1 MTHDTIEDLEIHLLL
16 EGIQRVYGYDFREYA
31 QSSIRR
37 RLTHWLGASEFG
49 TFSEAQA
56 RLLRDRSLFESLL
69 RGITVNVTEMFRDP
83 AFFKAVREQVVPYL
97 KTYPFVKIWHAG
109 CSSGEEAYS
118 MAILLNE
125 EGMEG
130 RYRMYAT
137 DINEAVLHA
146 AEEGAIPLAQMRRC
160 TRNYQLSGGTASFAN
175 YYTARHDRAELA
187 ASLKK
192 NIVFAPHNLA
202 TDAAFGEMN
211 VILCRNVMIYFKH
224 SLKERCL
231 RLFDDSL
238 LAGGFLCLG
247 SKESLERKYI
257 SAAYEEL
264 EFSRRIY
271 RKGYVDRDAIGE
283 RRGSAVPLLA
293 AG

>member
-1 MTHDTIEDLEIHLLL
+1 MKGTVEDLEIRLLL
-16 EGIQRVYGYDFREYA
+16 EGIHHIYGYDFREYA
-31 QSSIRR
+31 QSSIKR
-37 RLTHWLGASEFG
+37 RLTHWLVESDFD
-49 TFSEAQA
+49 TFSEAQSQ
-56 RLLRDRSLFESLL
+56 LLRDRTLFENLL
-69 RGITVNVTEMFRDP
+69 RGVTVNVTEMFRDP
-83 AFFKAVREQVVPYL
+83 CFFRAVREKVVPFL

-109 CSSGEEAYS
+109 CSTGEEAYS

-146 AEEGAIPLAQMRRC
+146 AEEGVMPLSEMQRF
-160 TRNYQLSGGTASFAN
+160 TRNYQLSGGTAPFAN
-175 YYTARHDRAELA
+175 YYTARYDRAVLSP
-187 ASLKK
+187 SLKK

-211 VILCRNVMIYFKH
+211 MILCRNVMIYFKPA
-224 SLKERCL
+224 LKERCI

-247 SKESLERKYI
+247 SKETLERKT
-257 SAAYEEL
+257 SGAAFAEL
-264 EFSRRIY
+264 ESARRIY
-271 RKGYVDRDAIGE
+271 RKGYVE
-283 RRGSAVPLLA
+283 
-293 AG
+293 

>member
-1 MTHDTIEDLEIHLLL
+1 MKSDTVEDLEIRLLL
-16 EGIQRVYGYDFREYA
+16 EGIHHVYGYDFREYA
-31 QSSIRR
+31 KSSIKR
-37 RLTHWLGASEFG
+37 RLVHWLAESKFE
-49 TFSEAQA
+49 TLSEAQSQ
-56 RLLRDRSLFESLL
+56 LLRDRSLFENLL
-69 RGITVNVTEMFRDP
+69 RGVTVNVTEMFRDP
-83 AFFKAVREQVVPYL
+83 AFFKVVREQVVPFL

-109 CSSGEEAYS
+109 CATGEEAYS

-146 AEEGAIPLAQMRRC
+146 AEEGVMPLAEMQRF
-160 TRNYQLSGGTASFAN
+160 TRNYQQSGGTASFAN
-175 YYTARHDRAELA
+175 YYTARYDRAVLS

-192 NIVFAPHNLA
+192 DIVFSSHNLA

-211 VILCRNVMIYFKH
+211 MVLCRNVMIYFKP

-231 RLFDDSL
+231 QLFDDSL

-247 SKESLERKYI
+247 LKETLGGKTLSTT
-257 SAAYEEL
+257 YEEL
-264 EFSRRIY
+264 APHMRIY
-271 RKGYVDRDAIGE
+271 RKSYVTQVGRAQCLT
-283 RRGSAVPLLA
+283 A
-293 AG
+293 